1 MPGRERVCV
10 HVCAC
15 EFHVRVPARVH
26 VPVCV
31 LAAKLCVLGSGER
44 GGGRSLRLRRLAAWG
59 QRGQEQGALLMGD
72 SPDSGLGQR
81 VGDGRRWAH
90 LDLSTALFSL

>member
-15 EFHVRVPARVH
+15 EFCVRVPAHVH

-59 QRGQEQGALLMGD
+59 QGVRSRG
-72 SPDSGLGQR
+72 P
-81 VGDGRRWAH
+81 
-90 LDLSTALFSL
+90 F